1 MKILPLCAL
10 LAALPGTIGAADLT
24 VTHSP
29 GPGDFILAAEK
40 NAGDIVVADT
50 ENPAVRRAA
59 EDLAEDFARVTGV
72 RKNSHSCRHAR
83 TK

>member
-50 ENPAVRRAA
+50 ER
-59 EDLAEDFARVTGV
+59 LQFA
-72 RKNSHSCRHAR
+72 K
-83 TK
+83 